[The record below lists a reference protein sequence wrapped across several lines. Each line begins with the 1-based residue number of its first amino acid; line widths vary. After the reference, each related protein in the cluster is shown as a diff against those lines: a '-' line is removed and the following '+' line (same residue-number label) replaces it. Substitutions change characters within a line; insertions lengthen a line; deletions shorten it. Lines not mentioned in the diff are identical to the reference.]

1 MYFFEET
8 LNQEFCKEHP
18 FILLINKIDL
28 LKKKLKVIPFNEN
41 FPEYKGKAALLSS
54 IYHNFC
60 ESFLGGPHNFEEV
73 QSFILRSFLSLN
85 VNSKI
90 LIYPY
95 FTRAI
100 DTDCMKSIF
109 YAVSNIIVKNNL
121 KKYSIL

>member
-41 FPEYKGKAALLSS
+41 FPEYK
-54 IYHNFC
+54 
-60 ESFLGGPHNFEEV
+60 GGPHNFEEV